1 VSSRRRGKPEGRIA
15 TARDSHNHSGRAGR
29 GRPDTGTRLLA
40 AFALTGSFMVVEVIG
55 GVVSGSLA
63 LLADAGHMLTDA
75 ASLALAWLAFRVAGR
90 PAGRRHTYGFLRAEV
105 LAAFVNGLALL
116 AITAW
121 VAWEAA
127 SRLLSPVEVRG
138 GVLLGVAVAGLAVN
152 LAAFAVLHG
161 GERGNLNLRGALLHV
176 LGDLLGSAAAITA
189 GLVVLATGWRPI
201 DPLLS
206 LVVAALILRS
216 AWHLLRTS
224 AHILLEGSPAE
235 AGVEEIARAVRQE
248 VDQAEDVHHV
258 HVWSLAPGHPIITM
272 HVDAAPEADLEE
284 VQRRI
289 DTLLRERF
297 ASHHN
302 TIQVETAGCDHRV
315 CSWPPPGGG
324 RSP

>member
-1 VSSRRRGKPEGRIA
+1 LAPTRKEAA
-15 TARDSHNHSGRAGR
+15 TAHNGHNHDQHAGR
-29 GRPDTGTRLLA
+29 GPARPDTGKRLLA

-90 PAGRRHTYGFLRAEV
+90 PAGGRHTYGFLRAEV

-116 AITAW
+116 AITGW
-121 VAWEAA
+121 VAWEAVE
-127 SRLLSPVEVRG
+127 RLVSPVEVRG
-138 GVLLGVAVAGLAVN
+138 GVLLGVAVAGLLVN

-189 GLVVLATGWRPI
+189 GLVILATGWRPI

-216 AWHLLRTS
+216 AWHLLRSS
-224 AHILLEGSPAE
+224 AHILLEGTPTG
-235 AGVEEIARAVRQE
+235 AGVEEIAQAVRQE

-272 HVDAAPEADLEE
+272 HVDAAAGADLEE
-284 VQRRI
+284 VQRAI
-289 DTLLRERF
+289 DDLLRERF

-302 TIQVETAGCDHRV
+302 TIQVETGGCDDRV
-315 CSWPPPGGG
+315 CSWPPPGG
-324 RSP
+324 SHCL

>member
-1 VSSRRRGKPEGRIA
+1 
-15 TARDSHNHSGRAGR
+15 
-29 GRPDTGTRLLA
+29 
-40 AFALTGSFMVVEVIG
+40 
-55 GVVSGSLA
+55 
-63 LLADAGHMLTDA
+63 MLTDA

-116 AITAW
+116 AITVW

-127 SRLLSPVEVRG
+127 NRLLSPVEVRG
-138 GVLLGVAVAGLAVN
+138 GVLLGVAVAGLLVN

-161 GERGNLNLRGALLHV
+161 GERSNLNLRGALLHV

-216 AWHLLRTS
+216 AWHLLLSS
-224 AHILLEGSPAE
+224 AHILLEGSPVDT
-235 AGVEEIARAVRQE
+235 GVEEIGRAVRRE
-248 VDQAEDVHHV
+248 VAEARDVHHV

-272 HVDAAPEADLEE
+272 HVDADPEADLEE

-302 TIQVETAGCDHRV
+302 TIQVETAGCDDRI

-324 RSP
+324 HSP